1 MALLNRARLRS
12 HHTLFWLAS
21 VAVCLAT
28 YPDVIFGNKTFL
40 PVGYVPGPSAVYPF
54 AAEYRGSPAPEY
66 GVLDAG
72 AEAWFT
78 HPMAYHE
85 RRSLASGTLPF
96 WNAHNGLG
104 NPALS
109 DGQTATFNPLHWIEL
124 LDPDNPLLWDL
135 HFLLLRFLA
144 AIFGCYLLHRLG
156 AAPRFAVLAAPL
168 GALHGSF
175 LVLGMRGDLNAY
187 ALMPALL
194 YCVLRLRQRL
204 DAGSAAALG
213 GALLLVLTA
222 GHPQPAAAVLLCA
235 ALVAAGLIAWPR
247 EPGAAT
253 FAGLSAAA
261 SAIAGLVG
269 APYWLPFLKHV
280 QRSWNLH
287 PPGLALSTASP
298 IVALQWLVP
307 GILSRGRFAAYL
319 DPPLQAQSFLG
330 IGLGML
336 AVIGLLS
343 AVLIPATRRR
353 AVWLVVPVLIG
364 LKVFGF
370 PPLQWIARLPLLDR
384 MPFTYF
390 WFGMLY
396 LFAVSGIAA
405 LSDLRETAPRR
416 RVAICAG
423 VAAVAVAGLMSAVS
437 AEDVSPVFPLQL
449 AVYTLL
455 AAAFAALA
463 WGAAAAWQR
472 PAGILCAAALVAG
485 IAAELAS
492 YRYALSDRGNPTAAP
507 RFARWLQQRQR
518 GGDPFRVMG
527 LGEWLL
533 PNFSTAFG
541 LDDVRIC
548 DALLAPEYV
557 EFIRRYFERDL
568 LYGWLL
574 HASPQRGFRVPEGIL
589 NLLNVRYLV
598 SFPAGLEDYI
608 GRNRV
613 VYTDP
618 QMQGGVVIE
627 NQHAWP
633 RIFAVQGP
641 RVEAS
646 PEAVLERLGTLDAS
660 APFAVVAGDFPSD
673 RWKAMCASGCGTA
686 ALQQQVSDVRY
697 GINDLS
703 FRISVSGPS
712 VVVVSDALAEG
723 WRAYVE
729 GVEQPIF
736 RANYLFRGL
745 IVDAGVHSIR
755 FEFRPP
761 GWNVARWLA
770 GIGLLVCAGLGVAAL
785 VAARVLRPLPAG
797 AVAKLGD

>member
-1 MALLNRARLRS
+1 MALLNRAQIRS

-21 VAVCLAT
+21 LAVCLAA

-40 PVGYVPGPSAVYPF
+40 PIGYVPGPSAVFPF
-54 AAEYRGSPAPEY
+54 AADYRGRPAPEY
-66 GVLDAG
+66 PVLDAG

-78 HPMAYHE
+78 HPMAYQE
-85 RRSLASGTLPF
+85 RRALASGTLPF

-144 AIFGCYLLHRLG
+144 AVFGCYLLHRLG
-156 AAPRFAVLAAPL
+156 AAPRFAVLGGPL

-175 LVLGMRGDLNAY
+175 LVLGMRGDLSAY

-194 YCVLRLRQRL
+194 YCVVRLRQQL
-204 DAGSAAALG
+204 DAGSTAALG

-222 GHPQPAAAVLLCA
+222 GHPQPAAAVLLCT
-235 ALVAAGLIAWPR
+235 ALVAAGLVGWPR
-247 EPGAAT
+247 EPGAAM
-253 FAGLSAAA
+253 FAGLCAVAC
-261 SAIAGLVG
+261 AIAALLG

-287 PPGLALSTASP
+287 PSGLALKSASP
-298 IVALQWLVP
+298 MVALQWLVP
-307 GILSRGRFAAYL
+307 GLFSQGRFAAFL
-319 DPPLQAQSFLG
+319 DQPLPAQSFLG
-330 IGLGML
+330 IGLGIL
-336 AVIGLLS
+336 ALIGLFG

-353 AVWLVVPVLIG
+353 AVWLVVPVLIA

-405 LSDLRETAPRR
+405 LSDLRETAFRR
-416 RVAICAG
+416 RVAICVGA
-423 VAAVAVAGLMSAVS
+423 AAVVIAGLVS
-437 AEDVSPVFPLQL
+437 IPADDLSRVFPLQV

-455 AAAFAALA
+455 AVAVAALA
-463 WGAAAAWQR
+463 WGSAEAWR
-472 PAGILCAAALVAG
+472 RRAGVLCAAALAAG
-485 IAAELAS
+485 ITAELAS
-492 YRYALSDRGNPTAAP
+492 YRYTLSDRGNPTATP
-507 RFARWLQQRQR
+507 GFARWLQHRAR
-518 GGDPFRVMG
+518 DGNPFRVMG
-527 LGEWLL
+527 LGDWLL

-541 LDDVRIC
+541 LEDVRIC

-557 EFIRRYFERDL
+557 DFIRRYFERDL
-568 LYGWLL
+568 VYDWLL
-574 HASPQRGFRVPEGIL
+574 YASPQRGFRVPEGML

-613 VYTDP
+613 AYTDP
-618 QMQGGVVIE
+618 EMQGGVVIE
-627 NQHAWP
+627 NRRAWP
-633 RIFAVQGP
+633 RIFAVQDP
-641 RVEAS
+641 RVEPS
-646 PEAVLERLGTLDAS
+646 PQAVLERLGTLDAS
-660 APFAVVAGDFPSD
+660 APFAVVAGDCPSD
-673 RWKAMCASGCGTA
+673 RWRAMCASGCGTA
-686 ALQQQVSDVRY
+686 ALQQQVSDIRY
-697 GINDLS
+697 GINELS
-703 FRISVSGPS
+703 FRIAVSGPS
-712 VVVVSDALAEG
+712 VVVVSDAMAEG
-723 WRAYVE
+723 WRAYVD
-729 GVEQPIF
+729 GVEHSIF

-745 IVDAGVHSIR
+745 VLDAGAHSIR

-761 GWNVARWLA
+761 GWNAALWLA

-785 VAARVLRPLPAG
+785 VAVRVVPALPAG
-797 AVAKLGD
+797 AVGKLGD